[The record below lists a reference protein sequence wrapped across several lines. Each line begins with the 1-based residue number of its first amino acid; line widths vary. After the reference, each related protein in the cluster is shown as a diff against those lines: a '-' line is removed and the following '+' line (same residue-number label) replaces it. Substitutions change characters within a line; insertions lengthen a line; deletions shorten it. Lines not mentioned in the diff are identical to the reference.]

1 MLDKEIDLELGHLGI
16 EHRERS
22 PPTEGEVEQDV
33 LDMARVFDTEI
44 VVDTHQAVV
53 DGEMAEDATVAA
65 TEVDED
71 GQHVEDILAAKVC
84 SAKDEVV
91 VGGCNLDSM
100 DVVRVCVP
108 GLGFE
113 MVAASAAVGEVAV
126 GDEAVV
132 AASAQVWLERG
143 RRHQTC

>member
-1 MLDKEIDLELGHLGI
+1 MLDREIDLELGHLGI
-16 EHRERS
+16 EHRERN
-22 PPTEGEVEQDV
+22 PPTGWEVEQDV

-44 VVDTHQAVV
+44 VVDTRQAVV

-91 VGGCNLDSM
+91 VGGYNLDSM
-100 DVVRVCVP
+100 GVVRVRVP

-126 GDEAVV
+126 GDEAAV
-132 AASAQVWLERG
+132 AASAQAWLERG